1 MSAWSRQLSYRE
13 WGRDKEKCGIAR
25 DSTNERV
32 HDSAEIISTFEFGK
46 LTEIETE
53 LEVLK
58 HSDIDL

>member
-1 MSAWSRQLSYRE
+1 LSYRE
-13 WGRDKEKCGIAR
+13 WGRDKENCGIAR